1 MLLSGVLVPFL
12 SNSWEKTATETIKAG
27 ERTTSLSGTD
37 VLQTHQEGQIKK
49 GRCMKAR
56 TKIEKSEKN
65 VVRMKALEDASREER
80 QLQQAPANPESLRVS
95 SSWENKKRASACQ
108 SHTCISHRWREKM
121 SHRDV
126 AAVTINPRSLSSAFI
141 HKGIQSRFFFKKKK
155 KANTFFLFC
164 SFASA
169 CSSVASKF

>member
-1 MLLSGVLVPFL
+1 MDYIVFLLDNGIMLLSGVLVPFL

-80 QLQQAPANPESLRVS
+80 QLQQAPANPESLPVS
-95 SSWENKKRASACQ
+95 SS
-108 SHTCISHRWREKM
+108 
-121 SHRDV
+121 
-126 AAVTINPRSLSSAFI
+126 
-141 HKGIQSRFFFKKKK
+141 
-155 KANTFFLFC
+155 
-164 SFASA
+164 
-169 CSSVASKF
+169 

>member
-1 MLLSGVLVPFL
+1 MDYIVFLLDNGIMLLSGVLVPFL

-49 GRCMKAR
+49 GGCMKAR
-56 TKIEKSEKN
+56 TKIEKSEKSEKN

-95 SSWENKKRASACQ
+95 SS
-108 SHTCISHRWREKM
+108 
-121 SHRDV
+121 
-126 AAVTINPRSLSSAFI
+126 
-141 HKGIQSRFFFKKKK
+141 
-155 KANTFFLFC
+155 
-164 SFASA
+164 
-169 CSSVASKF
+169 

>member
-49 GRCMKAR
+49 GGCMKAR

-65 VVRMKALEDASREER
+65 VVRMKALEDASKEER

-108 SHTCISHRWREKM
+108 SHTCISHRWREKKW
-121 SHRDV
+121 
-126 AAVTINPRSLSSAFI
+126 ATETSLLSPLI
-141 HKGIQSRFFFKKKK
+141 HGLFLLPLSTKGYRADFLKKRKKKK
-155 KANTFFLFC
+155 KKWTLFSC
-164 SFASA
+164 FAA
-169 CSSVASKF
+169 LHQRVAR